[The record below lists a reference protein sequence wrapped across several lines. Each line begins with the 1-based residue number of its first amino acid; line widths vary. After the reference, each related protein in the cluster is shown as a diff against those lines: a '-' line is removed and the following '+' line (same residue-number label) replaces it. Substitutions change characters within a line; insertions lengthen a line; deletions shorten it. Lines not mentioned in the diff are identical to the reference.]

1 MNGAF
6 EIGQTGL
13 VSLQRAL
20 DILANNVTNI
30 NTQGFKRSDVRFS
43 EIIAGMA
50 VDGPSFSDGSS
61 EPGLAGVSTQ
71 ARLMLGEQGELQQTG
86 RPLDL
91 AIQGQGFLEL
101 MGPRGEVYLWRGGGL
116 AINDDGQLT
125 ADNGMILRDAIN
137 LPLDAT
143 GLEIR
148 RDGMVLAADPDGEA
162 IELGQLSLVQLS
174 NGADAERLDGGLYRV
189 RDGARPLSA
198 QAGEDGA
205 GEFLQ
210 GTVERSNVDL
220 NIEMVDMMVVQRAY
234 AANAQIVQAADQLMS
249 IANNLRG

>member
-13 VSLQRAL
+13 VSLQKAL
-20 DILANNVTNI
+20 DILANNITNM

-43 EIIAGMA
+43 EIIAGMSA
-50 VDGPSFSDGSS
+50 DASKAASGAS
-61 EPGLAGVSTQ
+61 EPSLAGVSTQ

-86 RPLDL
+86 RALDL
-91 AIQGQGFLEL
+91 AIQGEGFVEL
-101 MGPRGEVYLWRGGGL
+101 MGPRGELYLWRGGGL
-116 AINDDGQLT
+116 SINADGQLT
-125 ADNGMILRDAIN
+125 ADNGLVLRDAIN
-137 LPLDAT
+137 VPLDST

-148 RDGMVLAADPDGEA
+148 RDGLVSATDPDGRSV
-162 IELGQLSLVQLS
+162 ELGQLSITRLNS
-174 NGADAERLDGGLYRV
+174 EADAERMDGGLYKMRA
-189 RDGARPLSA
+189 GIQSISA

-210 GTVERSNVDL
+210 GAVERSNVDL
-220 NIEMVDMMVVQRAY
+220 NTEMVDMMIVQRAY

-249 IANNLRG
+249 IANNLRS